1 METESLLYSTREMK
15 FGASPYLNA
24 DTGRRSQLYCIPFTL
39 SKEDTPHSKIN
50 KELLID
56 RMKKV
61 LSSKGRVFCTVHW
74 NSNLVIY
81 WKEQKEDE

>member
-24 DTGRRSQLYCIPFTL
+24 ETGRRSQLYCIPFTL
-39 SKEDTPHSKIN
+39 SKEDTPHVNYSKD
-50 KELLID
+50 ELID